1 MVRVAIVLKTLR
13 AKSSPDPFCARWKT
27 RQPLVLPST
36 PLFKDRQPFRPRVR
50 CCSTSPTGENRRGWA
65 GPWAVPWCQDS
76 VRVPCVGRLCVT
88 SSVSS
93 CPVQGC
99 SGGFSLPGARRGTGL
114 LCLAFTARRAGA
126 PRGLSLRRVQEE
138 TASPAERLP
147 SKRFPAFSGWIP
159 LVSVLGR
166 QCGFIRRAGEQGCER
181 VKGWGGHALNCD
193 LWRGQPFC
201 STQTSRT
208 GAEGHCSINRGM
220 LPKCVITVTR
230 YHTKDEHSGSV
241 TLSLNGSLHF
251 HFISPSR
258 THAALFPFFF
268 FFSQPLMPESCVTF
282 PCQV

>member
-1 MVRVAIVLKTLR
+1 MSGA
-13 AKSSPDPFCARWKT
+13 APP
-27 RQPLVLPST
+27 P
-36 PLFKDRQPFRPRVR
+36 RPGRIA
-50 CCSTSPTGENRRGWA
+50 GA
-65 GPWAVPWCQDS
+65 GPGCGLSRGARTASECPAWAALCHLL
-76 VRVPCVGRLCVT
+76 RVLLPRAGLLGGLFPARGAQGR
-88 SSVSS
+88 
-93 CPVQGC
+93 GAA
-99 SGGFSLPGARRGTGL
+99 LPGAHSRG
-114 LCLAFTARRAGA
+114 AGA

-159 LVSVLGR
+159 LVSLLGR

-241 TLSLNGSLHF
+241 TLALNGSLHF

-268 FFSQPLMPESCVTF
+268 FPATDA
-282 PCQV
+282 